1 MYTRFVNFNVN
12 SNSSKPINRKKSN
25 PSFSGHILTK
35 DSHGNNVYK
44 FFWPNAPQGT
54 KVILTRME
62 DNGNHEFTAPSPY
75 KDGKREFKT
84 IERELTGKDLPSYT
98 LYADDFNL
106 QDGAVIGYKFKFPGQ
121 DKCVYDEYSKGF
133 NNEVG
138 NEEGTFTVATP
149 VWTANSIKP
158 RVIEHLVPD
167 SFNVVKD
174 EENKSNIDLKA
185 KRNHFNRLGGTL
197 NTIKEKIPYLKDTGI
212 TSVLGTPVF
221 GMDHSSHGYW
231 TIDPYQITDELGN
244 ISDFKKLMIDLY
256 KNDMR
261 WIADGAFVNEG
272 VPGMHISDIAYWG
285 AQSPCVDLF
294 ETKDLENLPTRF
306 GVLSKNIN
314 IDEHIHLKLV
324 NAPYKIIFEKTPE
337 GNYIEKKIIDNKVD
351 PTKPT
356 FVQLFDDR
364 LASEDQ
370 MNNDKVFSVYA
381 KKETDNN
388 FEIAGYRDSVQPYYH
403 RVTLREVEDNY
414 KKYKEAHKIDSS
426 VEFKNLL
433 TKWRN
438 FEFVESNK
446 DGGIS
451 LWVGNSDISKK
462 RFITPEKLLEEGLS
476 QDKYK
481 QKLAAQYQVQDDTVQ
496 VGKFW
501 TSEVARTLV
510 EYTAKAIENKR
521 HENETKV
528 LSYQEAVKALI
539 DEGSL
544 PASAKAILEK
554 DADNLSALDNILAT
568 NAWGDGRDYKLTK
581 TKMPESVTDGLMS
594 YPFEATEF
602 AVDLLGVFTYPY
614 IKNMAVTEDTVGM
627 SRYDFY
633 KMGDEY
639 YEMMPD
645 RYRDLYKKSD
655 NLIANDMTQQA
666 DNILAKLSEKLGIN
680 IISENG
686 ELTEQGK
693 DIYSVIY
700 PDIAKFLLVSSLAPK
715 IKPVYKDEKNNNN
728 NIFSYNVSDLRNVS
742 FNSLNLQYELSPEDV
757 ANRLLEEIKNGLNN
771 IPDDDIDAFVDH
783 LSSRLKDVNSDSIN
797 VAKLIIEQTESGLD
811 WRIDAS
817 KDVGDFEA
825 VDDGALDYR
834 TNIEHIYSFW
844 DKFNKGVREY
854 NPRSYTVGE
863 LTDWDEPERDFSP
876 RTGFSTVSDYRYFYS
891 LLPKLYGKNSDGQ
904 SESKFKDNVYSEL
917 KEFLNSGYASN
928 VNFAHRFV
936 SNHDKPRMLH
946 VFSLDPS
953 AFLEENADKKPEL
966 MHHLMLIGLNS
977 SAEFNKLDENKKK
990 ALYTA
995 LDSLRGGT
1003 VFVNGQEKYFDKENF
1018 GIRPFDFNIDSLI
1031 EQAIET
1037 NQEFEKFAS
1046 DDANKPKIEKMKA
1059 EILEKMLTNNDALNR
1074 FRTMWLA
1081 MNAMPGAPTM
1091 YAGDE
1096 LGMTGWETFAKNEK
1110 QENRNRLPWE
1120 RLNDQ
1125 NYSFIKKFNESI
1137 NAITKIRAKEAA
1149 SALVNGATVFINAP
1163 TENSVAFYRYNDKTD
1178 AICVIHA
1185 DPFNGG
1191 SKQELTTNRL
1201 DLSGLPAGLKVGT
1214 IYKDALD
1221 ENVRFKVTNPYEIKR
1236 IDNNGN
1242 IQENIN
1248 LHDSGLILLREK
1260 DFTGKELSFKGHI
1273 ENPNVKLANTK
1284 YNFSYMTK

>member
-12 SNSSKPINRKKSN
+12 SNSSKPVNRKKSN

-35 DSHGNNVYK
+35 DSHGNNIYK
-44 FFWPNAPQGT
+44 FFLPNAPKGT
-54 KVILTRME
+54 KVVLTRLE
-62 DNGNHEFTAPSPY
+62 SNENDEYTSSAPLI
-75 KDGKREFKT
+75 DGKRKFKT
-84 IERELTGKDLPSYT
+84 TEKELTGDNIPSYT
-98 LYADDFNL
+98 LYADDLNL
-106 QDGAVIGYKFKFPGQ
+106 DHNAVIGYKFKIPERNKYVF
-121 DKCVYDEYSKGF
+121 DNTSKAFINGL
-133 NNEVG
+133 ND
-138 NEEGTFTVATP
+138 EEGTFTIATP
-149 VWTANSIKP
+149 LWTANSVKP
-158 RVIEHLVPD
+158 RVIEHLIPD
-167 SFNVVKD
+167 SFNVTEPV
-174 EENKSNIDLKA
+174 KA
-185 KRNHFNRLGGTL
+185 KKNHFNRLGGTIKSINNKISDL
-197 NTIKEKIPYLKDTGI
+197 KNTGV
-212 TSVLGTPVF
+212 TSVLGTPLF
-221 GMDHSSHGYW
+221 GMDHSAHGYW
-231 TIDPYQITDELGN
+231 TINPYQITDELGD
-244 ISDFKKLMIDLY
+244 ILDFKKLMIDMY
-256 KNDMR
+256 KKDMR

-272 VPGMHISDIAYWG
+272 IPGMHISDIVYWG
-285 AQSPCVDLF
+285 AESPSVDMF
-294 ETKDLENLPTRF
+294 ETKDLKNLPTRF
-306 GVLSKNIN
+306 GVLSKNPAI
-314 IDEHIHLKLV
+314 EKHIHLKLV

-462 RFITPEKLLEEGLS
+462 RFITPEKALEERLTK
-476 QDKYK
+476 DKYK
-481 QKLAAQYQVQDDTVQ
+481 QKMAAQYQVQDDTVQ

-510 EYTAKAIENKR
+510 EYTARTIENKR
-521 HENETKV
+521 YEKEDKV

-554 DADNLSALDNILAT
+554 DSDNLSALDNILTT
-568 NAWGDGRDYKLTK
+568 NAWGDGREYKLTK

-639 YEMMPD
+639 YDMMPD

-655 NLIANDMTQQA
+655 KLIANDMTQQA
-666 DNILAKLSEKLGIN
+666 DNILSKLSEKLGIN
-680 IISENG
+680 IISKNG

-715 IKPVYKDEKNNNN
+715 IKPVYKDGDKNN
-728 NIFSYNVSDLRNVS
+728 NIFSYNISDLRKVN

-757 ANRLLEEIKNGLNN
+757 ASRLLEEIKHGLNN
-771 IPDDDIDAFVDH
+771 IPDDDIDAFVNH

-817 KDVGDFEA
+817 KDVGDFES
-825 VDDGALDYR
+825 VEDGLLDYN
-834 TNIEHIYSFW
+834 TNIKHITSFW
-844 DKFNKGVREY
+844 NKFNKGVREY
-854 NPRSYTVGE
+854 NPRSYTIGE
-863 LTDWDEPERDFSP
+863 LTDWSEDESKFAPQ
-876 RTGFSTVSDYRYFYS
+876 TNFSTVSDYKYFYS
-891 LLPKLYGKNSDGQ
+891 FLPKLYAKNSDGA
-904 SESKFKDNVYSEL
+904 SGGDYRDEMYTKIDD
-917 KEFLNSGYASN
+917 FLNSGYASN

-936 SNHDKPRMLH
+936 GNHDKPRMMH
-946 VFSLDPS
+946 VFALDAS
-953 AFLEENADKKPEL
+953 GFVEENADKKPEL
-966 MHHLMLIGLNS
+966 MEQNMLEAMKQSSVFKSLNEDNQNALIG
-977 SAEFNKLDENKKK
+977 
-990 ALYTA
+990 ALHTLRSGKVVKNGASYT
-995 LDSLRGGT
+995 
-1003 VFVNGQEKYFDKENF
+1003 FDKENF
-1018 GIRPFDFNIDSLI
+1018 GVRPFDFNIDSVI
-1031 EQAIET
+1031 EQASLE
-1037 NQEFEKFAS
+1037 NKNFGLFAKNNE
-1046 DDANKPKIEKMKA
+1046 NKMTLDKLKA
-1059 EILEKMLTNNDALNR
+1059 EILNNMLYNKAMRPFTA
-1074 FRTMWLA
+1074 MWFA
-1081 MNAMPGAPTM
+1081 MNALPGAPTM

-1096 LGMTGWETFAKNEK
+1096 LAMTGWETFAKNEK

-1120 RLNDQ
+1120 ILNNN
-1125 NYSFIKKFNESI
+1125 NYKFIKDFNDNI
-1137 NAITKIRAKEAA
+1137 NKITKIRSKEAA
-1149 SALVNGATVFINAP
+1149 SALVNGTTILLTAP
-1163 TENSVAFYRYNDKTD
+1163 TNNSVAFYRYNDKTD
-1178 AICVIHA
+1178 AICVIH
-1185 DPFNGG
+1185 NNK
-1191 SKQELTTNRL
+1191 SEMQTNRI
-1201 DLSGLPAGLKVGT
+1201 DLGGLPAGLKVGT
-1214 IYKDALD
+1214 IYRDALD

-1242 IQENIN
+1242 IQETIS
-1248 LHDSGLILLREK
+1248 LRDSGLILLREK
-1260 DFTGKELSFKGHI
+1260 DFSGKELSFKGRI
-1273 ENPNVKLANTK
+1273 ENPNVKLVNTK

>member
-12 SNSSKPINRKKSN
+12 SNSSKPINRKKSK

-35 DSHGNNVYK
+35 DSHGNNIYK

-98 LYADDFNL
+98 LYADDLNL

-121 DKCVYDEYSKGF
+121 EKCVYDEYAKGF
-133 NNEVG
+133 NNDTN
-138 NEEGTFTVATP
+138 NEEGSFTIATP
-149 VWTANSIKP
+149 LWTANSVKP
-158 RVIEHLVPD
+158 RVIEHIVPD
-167 SFNVVKD
+167 SFNVVEDK
-174 EENKSNIDLKA
+174 KKKLNIDLKA

-197 NTIKEKIPYLKDTGI
+197 SSINQKVPELKANGI
-212 TSVLGTPVF
+212 TSILGTPVF

-231 TIDPYQITDELGN
+231 TINPYQITDELGN
-244 ISDFKKLMIDLY
+244 IVDFKKLMVDLY

-272 VPGMHISDIAYWG
+272 IPGMHISDIVYWG
-285 AQSPCVDLF
+285 AKSPCVDLF

-306 GVLSKNIN
+306 GALSKNIN
-314 IDEHIHLKLV
+314 IDKHIHLKLV

-337 GNYIEKKIIDNKVD
+337 GNYIEKSIKTNKVD

-364 LASEDQ
+364 LASENQ
-370 MNNDKVFSVYA
+370 MNDEEHVFSVYD
-381 KKETDNN
+381 KKETENN

-476 QDKYK
+476 EDKYR
-481 QKLAAQYQVQDDTVQ
+481 QKKAAQYQVQDDTVQ
-496 VGKFW
+496 VGNFW
-501 TSEVARTLV
+501 TEDVARTLV
-510 EYTAKAIENKR
+510 EYTAKIIENKR
-521 HENETKV
+521 HENDKV
-528 LSYQEAVKALI
+528 LTYQEAVKALI
-539 DEGSL
+539 DEGKL
-544 PASAKAILEK
+544 PESAKAILEK
-554 DADNLSALDNILAT
+554 DSDNLSALDNILAA
-568 NAWGDGRDYKLTK
+568 NAWGDGRDYKLTE
-581 TKMPESVTDGLMS
+581 TKVPESVTDGLMS

-666 DNILAKLSEKLGIN
+666 DNILSKLSEKLGID
-680 IISENG
+680 IISEKG
-686 ELTEQGK
+686 ELTQQGK

-700 PDIAKFLLVSSLAPK
+700 PDIAKFLLVSALAPE
-715 IKPVYKDEKNNNN
+715 IKPNYEEN
-728 NIFSYNVSDLRNVS
+728 NIFSYNVENLRKVN
-742 FNSLNLQYELSPEDV
+742 FNSLNLQYEVSPENV
-757 ANRLLEEIKNGLNN
+757 AKRLLEEIRNGLKN
-771 IPDDDIDAFVDH
+771 IPDDDIDKFVNH

-854 NPRSYTVGE
+854 NPRSYTIGE
-863 LTDWDEPERDFSP
+863 LTDWEEPEIKFAP

-891 LLPKLYGKNSDGQ
+891 FLPKLYGKNSDNE
-904 SESKFKDNVYSEL
+904 SETEFKENVYKKL

-946 VFSLDPS
+946 VFSLDPG
-953 AFLEENADKKPEL
+953 AFLDENADKKTEA
-966 MHHLMLIGLNS
+966 MYNLMLSALNS
-977 SAEFNKLDENKKK
+977 SNEFKTLEENKK
-990 ALYTA
+990 TA
-995 LDSLRGGT
+995 LTAALDLLRNGT
-1003 VFVNGQEKYFDKENF
+1003 VIINSKENDFDKENF
-1018 GIRPFDFNIDSLI
+1018 GIRPFDFNIDSLV
-1031 EQAIET
+1031 EQAIES
-1037 NQEFEKFAS
+1037 NEEFAKFAS
-1046 DDANKPKIEKMKA
+1046 ADANKPKIAKMKA
-1059 EILEKMLTNNDALNR
+1059 EILEKMLTNSGALKR
-1074 FRTMWLA
+1074 FKAMWFT
-1081 MNAMPGAPTM
+1081 MNAIPGAPTM

-1110 QENRNRLPWE
+1110 QENRNRIPWDK
-1120 RLNDQ
+1120 LNDA
-1125 NYSFIKKFNESI
+1125 NYKFIKDFYEQI
-1137 NAITKIRAKEAA
+1137 NAITKIRTKEAA
-1149 SALVNGATVFINAP
+1149 SALVNGDTVFISAP
-1163 TENSVAFYRYNDKTD
+1163 TKDSVAFYRYNDKTD

-1191 SKQELTTNRL
+1191 CSNELKTNRI
-1201 DLSGLPAGLKVGT
+1201 DLSGLPTGLKEGT

-1221 ENVRFKVTNPYEIKR
+1221 ENVKFKVTNPYEIKR

-1242 IQENIN
+1242 ILEEIN

-1260 DFTGKELSFKGHI
+1260 DFSGKNLSFKGHI
-1273 ENPNVKLANTK
+1273 ENANVKLANTK
-1284 YNFSYMTK
+1284 YNFSYMIK

>member
-12 SNSSKPINRKKSN
+12 SNTIRPTNKNKSK

-44 FFWPNAPQGT
+44 FFWPNAPKGT

-62 DNGNHEFTAPSPY
+62 DNGNHQYTAPSPY
-75 KDGKREFKT
+75 INGKREFKA
-84 IERELTGKDLPSYT
+84 IERELTGELPSYT

-121 DKCVYDEYSKGF
+121 EKCVYDEYSKGF
-133 NNEVG
+133 NNDIG

-149 VWTANSIKP
+149 VWTANSVKP

-167 SFNVVKD
+167 SFNVD
-174 EENKSNIDLKA
+174 EKTKA

-197 NTIKEKIPYLKDTGI
+197 NTIKAKIPYLKDTGI
-212 TSVLGTPVF
+212 TSILGTPVF

-231 TIDPYQITDELGN
+231 TINPYQITDELGN
-244 ISDFKKLMIDLY
+244 IADFKNLMIDLY

-272 VPGMHISDIAYWG
+272 VSGMHISDIVYWG
-285 AQSPCVDLF
+285 AKSPCVDLF

-314 IDEHIHLKLV
+314 IDKHIHLKLV
-324 NAPYKIIFEKTPE
+324 NAPYKIIFEKSPE
-337 GNYIEKKIIDNKVD
+337 GNYIEKKVITGKVD

-370 MNNDKVFSVYA
+370 MNNDEVFSVYA
-381 KKETDNN
+381 NKETDNN

-476 QDKYK
+476 EDKYR
-481 QKLAAQYQVQDDTVQ
+481 QKKAAQYQVQDDTVQ

-501 TSEVARTLV
+501 TEEVARTLV
-510 EYTAKAIENKR
+510 EYTAKIIENKR
-521 HENETKV
+521 HENDKV
-528 LSYQEAVKALI
+528 LTYQEAVKALI
-539 DEGSL
+539 DEGKL
-544 PASAKAILEK
+544 PESAKAILEK
-554 DADNLSALDNILAT
+554 GSDNLSALDNILTA
-568 NAWGDGRDYKLTK
+568 NAWGDGRDYKLTE
-581 TKMPESVTDGLMS
+581 TKVPESVTDGLMS

-633 KMGDEY
+633 KMGNEY
-639 YEMMPD
+639 YDMLPD
-645 RYRDLYKKSD
+645 RYRDLYKKTD

-666 DNILAKLSEKLGIN
+666 DKILSKISEKLGID

-686 ELTEQGK
+686 ELTQQGK

-700 PDIAKFLLVSSLAPK
+700 PDIAKFLLVSSLAPE
-715 IKPVYKDEKNNNN
+715 IKPNYKEN
-728 NIFSYNVSDLRNVS
+728 NIFSYNVDDLRKVN
-742 FNSLNLQYELSPEDV
+742 FNSLNLQYEVSPENV
-757 ANRLLEEIKNGLNN
+757 AKRLLEEIRNGLKN
-771 IPDDDIDAFVDH
+771 ISNDDIDKFVNH
-783 LSSRLKDVNSDSIN
+783 LTSRLKDVNSDSIN

-844 DKFNKGVREY
+844 NKFNKGVREY
-854 NPRSYTVGE
+854 NPRAYTIGE
-863 LTDWDEPERDFSP
+863 LTDWNEPERDFSP
-876 RTGFSTVSDYRYFYS
+876 RTGFSTVSDYSYFYS

-904 SESKFKDNVYSEL
+904 TEHNFKDVVY
-917 KEFLNSGYASN
+917 KEMERFLNSGYASN

-946 VFSLDPS
+946 VFSLDPG
-953 AFLEENADKKPEL
+953 AFLDENADKKPFL
-966 MHHLMLIGLNS
+966 MYQLMLISLNS
-977 SAEFNKLDENKKK
+977 SAEFNKLDKNHKD
-990 ALYTA
+990 ALLA
-995 LDSLRGGT
+995 SLKSLRNGT
-1003 VFVNGQEKYFDKENF
+1003 VIISGKEKDFDKENF
-1018 GIRPFDFNIDSLI
+1018 GIRPFDFNIDSLF

-1037 NQEFEKFAS
+1037 NKEFSEFAS
-1046 DDANKPKIEKMKA
+1046 KNDNKPRIAKMKA
-1059 EILEKMLTNNDALNR
+1059 EILEKMLTNTNALNR
-1074 FRTMWLA
+1074 FRAMWFA

-1120 RLNDQ
+1120 NLNDE
-1125 NYSFIKKFNESI
+1125 NYSFIKKFNQDV
-1137 NAITKIRAKEAA
+1137 NAITKIRSKEAA
-1149 SALVNGATVFINAP
+1149 SALVNGATVFINSP
-1163 TENSVAFYRYNDKTD
+1163 TQNSVAFYRYNDKTD
-1178 AICVIHA
+1178 AICIIHA

-1191 SKQELTTNRL
+1191 CKNELSTSRI
-1201 DLSGLPAGLKVGT
+1201 DLGGLPVGLKVGT
-1214 IYKDALD
+1214 IYKDALN
-1221 ENVRFKVTNPYEIKR
+1221 ENERFKVTNPYEIKK
-1236 IDNNGN
+1236 IDDNGN
-1242 IQENIN
+1242 IQETIN

-1260 DFTGKELSFKGHI
+1260 DFTGKELSFKGRI
-1273 ENPNVKLANTK
+1273 ENPNIKLANTK